1 MERRGDAVSGG
12 ARARNGLHFSV
23 VHELFRLEET
33 VPLAPGT
40 SPFHVRGVYY
50 LRVLEHAKSLPGGL
64 PRFLD
69 ELVDARVR
77 DFLRQRFQ
85 FMHWYD
91 AFPTLPCGVA
101 LSRIRG
107 LPFEVYMRER
117 GQQAMLALAP
127 SMFRLLSR
135 VGGPRF
141 AASHAPR
148 LIGAHFDFLEV
159 QLLHVSDFEGS
170 ATVSSVPR
178 YAAPAIVNVFIGI
191 TAGAL
196 ECLGASGI
204 EGSYRE
210 VTTSSSNSG
219 FDMVAFR
226 VELKWRL
233 ERAPAGRITNR
244 RASR

>member
-1 MERRGDAVSGG
+1 M
-12 ARARNGLHFSV
+12 
-23 VHELFRLEET
+23 HELFRLEET

-64 PRFLD
+64 HRFLD

-77 DFLRQRFQ
+77 DFLQQRFQ
-85 FMHWYD
+85 FMGWYD
-91 AFPTLPCGVA
+91 ALPALPCGVA

-107 LPFEVYMRER
+107 LPFEVFMRER
-117 GQQAMLALAP
+117 GQQTMLALAP

-135 VGGPRF
+135 LGGPRF

-148 LIGAHFDFLEV
+148 LIRAHFDFSEV
-159 QLLHVSDFEGS
+159 QVLHVSNVEGS
-170 ATVSSVPR
+170 ATVSSVPL
-178 YAAPAIVNVFIGI
+178 YAAPAIANLFIGI

-210 VTTSSSNSG
+210 VTTSSSNGG
-219 FDMVAFR
+219 FGMVAFR

-233 ERAPAGRITNR
+233 GRMPAGGITNQ